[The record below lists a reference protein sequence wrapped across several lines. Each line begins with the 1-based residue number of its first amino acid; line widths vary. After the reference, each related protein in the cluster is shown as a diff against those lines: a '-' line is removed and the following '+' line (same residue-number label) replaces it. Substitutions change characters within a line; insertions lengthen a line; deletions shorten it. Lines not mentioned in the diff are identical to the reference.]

1 VEVDRRVQED
11 ERLTLAEYE
20 AQKAARKA
28 RAAPAAAPEA
38 FDPLVALAVLPRLMN
53 DQVVQLM
60 NGGLWTSTKAL
71 EGYMA
76 FHHLF
81 LALAREF
88 PALASAAAARV
99 AAFRAREAARVK
111 QATPNLG
118 EFLCVLAVTEVSW
131 EEIAIPLLEEAF
143 DRNALWVLKA
153 HPELV
158 LKADAAVRI
167 RQSFA
172 ANTVSLKLLSF
183 QAWFL
188 RKVARPPHKSAADV
202 LACYDRTKG
211 VPAASLVDALQD
223 HCKALGKMQSHADF
237 FALTGLEPVP
247 EALLAELLE
256 RNLANSARKWYH
268 SGRAFKE
275 QVSTRR
281 EKRENKRTEA
291 DTPWWENM

>member
-1 VEVDRRVQED
+1 
-11 ERLTLAEYE
+11 
-20 AQKAARKA
+20 
-28 RAAPAAAPEA
+28 
-38 FDPLVALAVLPRLMN
+38 
-53 DQVVQLM
+53 VQLM

-88 PALASAAAARV
+88 PPLAAEAAARS
-99 AAFRAREAARVK
+99 AAFRAREAARAK
-111 QATPNLG
+111 HTTPNLG
-118 EFLCVLAVTEVSW
+118 EFLCVLALTEVSW

-143 DRNALWVLKA
+143 DRNVLWVLKA

-158 LKADAAVRI
+158 HEADAAVRI

-188 RKVARPPHKSAADV
+188 RKVARPPHKTSADV
-202 LACYDRTKG
+202 LASYDRTRG

-223 HCKALGKMQSHADF
+223 HCKALDKMASHQDF
-237 FALTGLEPVP
+237 FALTGLEAVP
-247 EALLAELLE
+247 EARLAELLE
-256 RNLANSARKWYH
+256 RNLANSAWKRYH
-268 SGRAFKE
+268 SGRAFKQE
-275 QVSTRR
+275 VSLRR
-281 EKRENKRTEA
+281 ERRENKRAEAETE
-291 DTPWWENM
+291 WWEN

>member
-1 VEVDRRVQED
+1 M
-11 ERLTLAEYE
+11 TLAEYE
-20 AQKAARKA
+20 AAKAARQAA
-28 RAAPAAAPEA
+28 RRAQAAGSNLANTPTAVTGE

-76 FHHLF
+76 FHL
-81 LALAREF
+81 LLLAREF
-88 PALASAAAARV
+88 PAIAAEAAART
-99 AAFRAREAARVK
+99 AAFRAREAARAK
-111 QATPNLG
+111 YATPNLG

-143 DRNALWVLKA
+143 DRNVLWVLKA
-153 HPELV
+153 YPDLV
-158 LKADAAVRI
+158 NETDAALRI

-188 RKVARPPHKSAADV
+188 RKVARPPHKTAADV
-202 LACYDRTKG
+202 LAGYDRTKG

-223 HCKALGKMQSHADF
+223 HCKSLEKMQSHADF

-275 QVSTRR
+275 EVAPRR
-281 EKRENKRTEA
+281 EKLENKRNEA
-291 DTPWWENM
+291 ETPWWENM